1 MKINPG
7 GPAGRSPNR
16 PFPRDTSGWLGGKV
30 SLVLAV
36 IFLAMALAAAA
47 PAAQEKEAVP
57 GGGVLGGEAVT
68 GPVNFDR
75 AVRLALVRSPYFTKS
90 SLEIE
95 VKRLDE
101 RDSRYDLIPPVTFRT
116 QYYVDQPADVRGR
129 PYSLNFISNKYN
141 PMESYFTLQARKLL
155 TQIAVLSHMKVIST
169 GIQKL
174 GKMFLEMEALKQA
187 AARQEDLIDL
197 ARQNLAFFQNRLH
210 LGTVTSLE
218 IKVAEQE
225 LAGARAE
232 KEHIAYSQTRLQ
244 ENIKAFIGLKTSQ
257 PLDLDY
263 KDARRQVLGTFDP
276 GAANLEQAKAH
287 SYELKI
293 AALKKE
299 LQNYNILLAKASLI
313 PSFFLSAQ
321 SPDPLSSTSRG
332 LFFAVGLEVPVWDG
346 FKRLRNISR
355 QKTILR
361 QYEAETN
368 EQGIDLT
375 GKWQE
380 AQENV
385 RAADV
390 SRKSAQAQE
399 ELARL
404 KERQGEIR
412 YHSGGQPLAVYLDAR
427 KGLVEAQKNTFLKTM
442 DYDLAVI
449 KLRQLSGDL
458 DASYVDTSS
467 WQQ

>member
-7 GPAGRSPNR
+7 GATGRSLNR
-16 PFPRDTSGWLGGKV
+16 PLLKDTSGRLGGKIP
-30 SLVLAV
+30 LVLAA
-36 IFLAMALAAAA
+36 ILLAMALSATA
-47 PAAQEKEAVP
+47 PWAQEKEAVP
-57 GGGVLGGEAVT
+57 GRGVRGGEAVN

-101 RDSRYDLIPPVTFRT
+101 KDSKFDLIPPVTFRT
-116 QYYVDQPADVRGR
+116 QYYVDQPTDVRGR
-129 PYSLNFISNKYN
+129 PYTLNFISSNYN
-141 PMESYFTLQARKLL
+141 PVESYFSLQAKKLL
-155 TQIAVLSHMKVIST
+155 TQISVLAHMQVISV

-197 ARQNLAFFQNRLH
+197 ARQNLTFFQNRLH

-218 IKVAEQE
+218 IKIAEQE
-225 LAGARAE
+225 LSGAQAE
-232 KEHIAYSQTRLQ
+232 KEHIAYSQNRLQ
-244 ENIKAFIGLKTSQ
+244 ENIKAFIGLKASQ
-257 PLDLDY
+257 PLNLDY
-263 KDARRQVLGTFDP
+263 KDARRQVIGAFDP

-293 AALKKE
+293 SALKKQ
-299 LQNYNILLAKASLI
+299 LQNYNILLAKAKLL
-313 PSFFLSAQ
+313 PSFFVSAQ
-321 SPDPLSSTSRG
+321 SPDPLTSTSRG

-361 QYEAETN
+361 QFEAETN
-368 EQGIDLT
+368 EKGIDLT
-375 GKWQE
+375 DKWQE

-385 RAADV
+385 RAATV
-390 SRKSAQAQE
+390 SRKSAQALE

-412 YHSGGQPLAVYLDAR
+412 YHSGGQPLTVYLDAR
-427 KGLVEAQKNTFLKTM
+427 KGLVGAQKNTFLKTM

-458 DASYVDTSS
+458 DASYVDASS

>member
-1 MKINPG
+1 MKINPWG
-7 GPAGRSPNR
+7 AAGRSLHR
-16 PFPRDTSGWLGGKV
+16 PLPRDTSGRLGGKIPFI
-30 SLVLAV
+30 LAV
-36 IFLAMALAAAA
+36 IFLAMALGASA
-47 PAAQEKEAVP
+47 PSAQETEAAP
-57 GGGVLGGEAVT
+57 GGGVLDVKAVT

-75 AVRLALVRSPYFTKS
+75 AVRLAMVRSPYFTKS

-101 RDSRYDLIPPVTFRT
+101 KDSKYDLIPPVTFRT
-116 QYYVDQPADVRGR
+116 QYYVDQPTDVRGR
-129 PYSLNFISNKYN
+129 PYSLNFISSNYN
-141 PMESYFTLQARKLL
+141 PVESYFTLQARKLL
-155 TQIAVLSHMKVIST
+155 TQIAVLAHMQAISE

-197 ARQNLAFFQNRLH
+197 ARKNLTFFQNRLH

-225 LAGARAE
+225 LAGAQAE
-232 KEHIAYSQTRLQ
+232 KAHIAYSQNRLQ
-244 ENIKAFIGLKTSQ
+244 ENIKAFIGLKASQ

-263 KDARRQVLGTFDP
+263 KDARRQVMGAFD
-276 GAANLEQAKAH
+276 ATKASLEQAKAH

-293 AALKKE
+293 AELKKQ
-299 LQNYNILLAKASLI
+299 LQNYNILLAKAKLL
-313 PSFFLSAQ
+313 PSFFLGAQ
-321 SPDPLSSTSRG
+321 SPDPLSSSSRS
-332 LFFAVGLEVPVWDG
+332 LFFSVGLEVPVWDG

-361 QYEAETN
+361 QFEAETN
-368 EQGIDLT
+368 EKGINLT

-390 SRKSAQAQE
+390 SWKSAQAQE

-404 KERQGEIR
+404 KERQSEIR
-412 YHSGGQPLAVYLDAR
+412 YHSGGEPLAVYLDGR
-427 KGLVEAQKNTFLKTM
+427 KGLVEAQKNAFIKTL

-458 DASYVDTSS
+458 DASYVDASS

>member
-7 GPAGRSPNR
+7 VAARQSLKR
-16 PFPRDTSGWLGGKV
+16 PHSGDTSGRRGGKIPFV
-30 SLVLAV
+30 VAV
-36 IFLAMALAAAA
+36 IFLAMTAAAA
-47 PAAQEKEAVP
+47 ATPAQGTEATP
-57 GGGVLGGEAVT
+57 GGGPQDSETVT

-75 AVRLALVRSPYFTKS
+75 AVRLALRRSPYFTKS

-95 VKRLDE
+95 IKHLDE
-101 RDSRYDLIPPVTFRT
+101 KDSKYDLIPPVTFRT
-116 QYYVDQPADVRGR
+116 QYYVDQPPDVRGR
-129 PYSLNFISNKYN
+129 PYSLNFFSSNYN
-141 PMESYFTLQARKLL
+141 PVESYFTLQARKLF
-155 TQIAVLSHMKVIST
+155 TQIAVLVHMQVISE
-169 GIQKL
+169 GIQRL

-197 ARQNLAFFQNRLH
+197 ARQNLAFFQNRLQ

-225 LAGARAE
+225 LAMAQAE
-232 KEHIAYSQTRLQ
+232 KEQIAYSQKRLR
-244 ENIKAFIGLKTSQ
+244 ENIQTFIGLKAGQ
-257 PLDLDY
+257 PLDLDC
-263 KDARRQVLGTFDP
+263 KDARRQVVGTFDA
-276 GAANLEQAKAH
+276 GKATLEQAQAC

-293 AALKKE
+293 VALKKQ
-299 LQNYNILLAKASLI
+299 LQNYNIMLAKAKLL
-313 PSFFLSAQ
+313 PSFFVGAQ
-321 SPDPLSSTSRG
+321 SPDPLSSSSRG
-332 LFFAVGLEVPVWDG
+332 LFVSVGLEVPVWDG
-346 FKRLRNISR
+346 FKRLRNVSR

-361 QYEAETN
+361 QFEAETN
-368 EQGIDLT
+368 EKGIDLT

-390 SRKSAQAQE
+390 SRKSAQTQE

-404 KERQGEIR
+404 KERQSEIR
-412 YHSGGQPLAVYLDAR
+412 YHSGGEPLAVYLDGR
-427 KGLVEAQKNTFLKTM
+427 KGLVGAQKNAFLKTL

-449 KLRQLSGDL
+449 KLRQLSGEL
-458 DASYVDTSS
+458 DASYVDASS